1 MPEPGDVA
9 QRTLHEA
16 LREGFRRRGRV
27 VVAFSGGVD
36 SALLARVGDEVLGDD
51 CLAAIVDSE
60 SFPALERQ
68 AAVDA
73 AQAMGLRYEVV
84 DHAEL
89 EDPRYR
95 ANPADRCYFC
105 RRGMGAALAGLADE
119 RGYAA
124 VAAGN
129 HAGDRGSHDHGIRAL
144 RERGVWQPYLEADAT
159 KAQIRALAE
168 ALDVPVAEK
177 PSMACLSSRLPHG
190 EEVTEAKLRLV
201 EAAEAYLRA
210 DLGFD
215 QVRVRTFERE
225 GEGYRAR
232 VEVFPRE
239 VDRLR
244 EHREA
249 VEAELADI
257 GYAEVRLDPDGYR
270 SGRLA
275 GESSGGRGSSGRR
288 IRRLEHVEVDQDQDD
303 HGSQDPSA

>member
-1 MPEPGDVA
+1 MPRAMPEPA
-9 QRTLHEA
+9 AEARPRLHQA
-16 LREGFRRRGRV
+16 LRDGFRQRGRV

-36 SALLARVGDEVLGDD
+36 SALLARVGDEALGGD

-60 SFPALERQ
+60 SFPEMERRQ
-68 AAVDA
+68 AVEA
-73 AQAMGLRYEVV
+73 AEEMGLRYEVV

-105 RRGMGAALAGLADE
+105 RRGLGATLTGLADE

-129 HAGDRGSHDHGIRAL
+129 HAGDAGSHDHGIRAL
-144 RERGVWQPYLEADAT
+144 RERGVWQPYLEEGAT
-159 KAQIRALAE
+159 KEDVRALAE
-168 ALDVPVAEK
+168 ALDVPVADK

-190 EEVTEAKLRLV
+190 QEVTEAKLRLV
-201 EAAEAYLRA
+201 EEAEAYLRS
-210 DLGFD
+210 DLGFE

-232 VEVFPRE
+232 VEVFPHE

-249 VEAELADI
+249 VEAELADL
-257 GYAEVRLDPDGYR
+257 GYAEVHLDPEGYR
-270 SGRLA
+270 AGKLADGSG
-275 GESSGGRGSSGRR
+275 S
-288 IRRLEHVEVDQDQDD
+288 
-303 HGSQDPSA
+303 